1 MSRAR
6 GSGRLLGGGFLG
18 GGLLRRGL
26 FGGRLL
32 GGALAGRGRA
42 LGAALGQQLSGA
54 LDGDL
59 LDRVAPAQRRV
70 GLAVGDVR
78 AEPAFLDHH
87 GLVRRR
93 VVAQLPQRRGGGR
106 PATPGLGL
114 REQGQRLVEGHSEEL
129 LLVLEGARVV
139 ALGQVRS
146 VAARPGQD
154 LDAVLRGADDPGER
168 QQPQRVL
175 QRQRVDRLRLEQ
187 RRRLLAALHV
197 RAVAAGLDHDRLA
210 GLRILA
216 EFAFAAALLEQL
228 LDLVGG
234 QFVRGDVLRQR
245 CARALAPVAALQ
257 VRAEPADAYHH
268 GAVRGVEQRDRVD
281 ATGVDLG
288 ELLGDQLLQPA
299 GPRDAALHAGGAA
312 EVEGTQEVRSRLVAG
327 GDRVQLVLHR
337 GGEGVIHQ
345 AAEVLLHQPHHGE
358 RQERRDQRLAALE
371 HVPPVL
377 DGLHDRR
384 VRGRTADAELF
395 QGLDQRRLG
404 VAGRRLGGVADRLEP
419 LLGQLLVL
427 DQPGQPALA
436 VVRLG
441 RLVVGGLHVRLQ
453 EPGIG
458 DGLAG
463 GGEVAGLARGG
474 DGLDPYRDRVADRVG
489 HLAGDRTAPDQ
500 LVQPELLAGQ
510 LVRDLARCAEAVAR
524 RADRLVRLLR
534 VLHLALVATRFRG
547 YVAVAVQLAYLLPGG
562 GERRLGQVGRDPHG
576 LRGRQPQLARR
587 LLLQRAGD
595 ERRIRLSPVRL
606 LLDPGDPERYVVQP
620 RRQAPSA
627 LLVQVHHPGARPHL
641 TGGRVEVL
649 ARRHPVPVERDQVRG
664 KAAARFALR
673 LHLDPVAGR

>member
-6 GSGRLLGGGFLG
+6 GSGRLFGGG
-18 GGLLRRGL
+18 
-26 FGGRLL
+26 LL

-59 LDRVAPAQRRV
+59 LHRVAPAQRRV

-197 RAVAAGLDHDRLA
+197 RA
-210 GLRILA
+210 
-216 EFAFAAALLEQL
+216 
-228 LDLVGG
+228 
-234 QFVRGDVLRQR
+234 
-245 CARALAPVAALQ
+245 
-257 VRAEPADAYHH
+257 EPTDAYHH

-337 GGEGVIHQ
+337 GGEGVVHQ

-453 EPGIG
+453 EPGIR

-510 LVRDLARCAEAVAR
+510 PVRDLARGAEAVAG

-562 GERRLGQVGRDPHG
+562 GERRLGQVGRVGPHVRDVAVLVQLLRDPHG

-641 TGGRVEVL
+641 TGGRGEVL